1 MNKAWLRMARIHE
14 EHLGRPDLAEEIR
27 ARVKARTEQKVIT
40 VVSGLPRSGTSMM
53 MQALVAGGL
62 DPFIDAE
69 RSADDSNPK
78 GYFEHR
84 AVKALATDNRFVVD
98 AVGRV
103 VKVVAPLL
111 PFLPP
116 SYTYKVVFM
125 ERDMEEVLLSQNR
138 MIEQQRRHA
147 GDKAFRV
154 GLEEAFHTQLMKAE
168 KWAARNPSVEVLRV
182 PYHEVLGSTHEVM
195 ERVNVFLDGV
205 LDVEAMVASVDPA
218 LYRSR
223 RREEGGTP

>member
-1 MNKAWLRMARIHE
+1 MASLYE
-14 EHLGRPDLAEEIR
+14 DHLGRPDLAESLR
-27 ARVKARTEQKVIT
+27 AHVRASAVEKVIT

-62 DPFIDAE
+62 EAFTDAE
-69 RSADDSNPK
+69 RAADASNPK

-84 AVKALATDNRFVVD
+84 AVMALATDNRFVAD
-98 AVGRV
+98 AVGKV

-138 MIEQQRRHA
+138 MIEQQRRHT

-154 GLEEAFHTQLMKAE
+154 GLEDAFHTQLMKAE
-168 KWAARNPSVEVLRV
+168 KWASRNPSVEVLRV
-182 PYHEVLGSTHEVM
+182 PYHEVLGSAYEVM
-195 ERVNVFLDGV
+195 ERVNRFLGAE

-218 LYRSR
+218 LHRSR
-223 RREEGGTP
+223 RAEEGPTS